1 MPTFRVLMNVRSL
14 GRRRLGAGL
23 DVPLFDQV
31 VGQGFSLLARDPP
44 AELVLGA
51 IGQPWRLSGGIRAE
65 LESPEAFVAFAEPG
79 FVKMALNLAVSATP
93 DGSLLS
99 TETRVLATDPR
110 SRSRFRVYWLLI
122 RMGSGAIRRSWLRA
136 IERRALSPRYTR
148 PREPGSPKTPPTR
161 SA

>member
-1 MPTFRVLMNVRSL
+1 ML
-14 GRRRLGAGL
+14 RL
-23 DVPLFDQV
+23 D
-31 VGQGFSLLARDPP
+31 
-44 AELVLGA
+44 EL
-51 IGQPWRLSGGIRAE
+51 
-65 LESPEAFVAFAEPG
+65 
-79 FVKMALNLAVSATP
+79 ALNLAVSATP

-122 RMGSGAIRRSWLRA
+122 RAGCGAIRRSWLRA
-136 IERRALSPRYTR
+136 IERRTLSTRYTR